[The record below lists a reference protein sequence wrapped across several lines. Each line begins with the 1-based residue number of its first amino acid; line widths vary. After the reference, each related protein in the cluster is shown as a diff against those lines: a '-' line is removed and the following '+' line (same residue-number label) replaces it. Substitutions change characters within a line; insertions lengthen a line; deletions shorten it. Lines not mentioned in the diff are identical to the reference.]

1 MASWQYDN
9 VTRDRT
15 SVPTTKVVTKL
26 TAKAQTTIPR
36 QVRDV
41 LQVDPGDSV
50 VFTIQGETVT
60 LGRAEKLDPR
70 FLKLATEG
78 FADWG
83 SPEADD
89 AFGDL

>member
-1 MASWQYDN
+1 M
-9 VTRDRT
+9 
-15 SVPTTKVVTKL
+15 PTTKVVTKL

-41 LQVDPGDSV
+41 LQVGPGDSV

-78 FADWG
+78 FADWS

-89 AFGDL
+89 AFGNL

>member
-1 MASWQYDN
+1 M
-9 VTRDRT
+9 
-15 SVPTTKVVTKL
+15 
-26 TAKAQTTIPR
+26 
-36 QVRDV
+36 
-41 LQVDPGDSV
+41 
-50 VFTIQGETVT
+50 FTIQGETVT

-78 FADWG
+78 FADRG

>member
-1 MASWQYDN
+1 M
-9 VTRDRT
+9 
-15 SVPTTKVVTKL
+15 PTTKVVTKL

-41 LQVDPGDSV
+41 LQVGPGDSV

-60 LGRAEKLDPR
+60 LGGAEKLDPR
-70 FLKLATEG
+70 FPKLATEG

>member
-1 MASWQYDN
+1 M
-9 VTRDRT
+9 
-15 SVPTTKVVTKL
+15 PTTKVVTKL

-60 LGRAEKLDPR
+60 LGRAEKLDAR

>member
-1 MASWQYDN
+1 M
-9 VTRDRT
+9 
-15 SVPTTKVVTKL
+15 PTTKVVTKL

-36 QVRDV
+36 QVREV
-41 LQVDPGDSV
+41 LQIGPGDSV
-50 VFTIQGETVT
+50 VFTIEGETVT
-60 LGRAEKLDPR
+60 LGRAERQDPG
-70 FLKLATEG
+70 FLKLASDS

>member
-1 MASWQYDN
+1 M
-9 VTRDRT
+9 
-15 SVPTTKVVTKL
+15 PTTKVVTKL

-78 FADWG
+78 FVDRG

-89 AFGDL
+89 AFGDR

>member
-1 MASWQYDN
+1 MASWQYVN
-9 VTRDRT
+9 VTRDLT

-41 LQVDPGDSV
+41 LQVGPGDSV
-50 VFTIQGETVT
+50 VFTIEGETVT
-60 LGRAEKLDPR
+60 LGRAERQDPG
-70 FLKLATEG
+70 FLKLASDS

-89 AFGDL
+89 AFGDR